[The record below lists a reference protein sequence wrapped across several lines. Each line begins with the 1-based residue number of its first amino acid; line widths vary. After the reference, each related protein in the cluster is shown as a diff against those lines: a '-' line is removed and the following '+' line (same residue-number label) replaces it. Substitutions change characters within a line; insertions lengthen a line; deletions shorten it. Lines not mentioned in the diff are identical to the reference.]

1 MILFLTLI
9 WVAFLALA
17 VKLNWIKLT
26 LWWKLSPVIWSVFLL
41 LTLFVPLQFWAPSGS
56 FIVGN
61 YTVGIVPQVPGQVI
75 NVQALPNKP
84 MKKGDLLFQ
93 IEPTLY
99 KAQLDEAIAS
109 FDLAKIRVNQERQLM
124 DKGVGKQF
132 NLERAIAQLEQKKAR
147 VDSAT
152 FNFEST
158 SVYAPSDGYA
168 TNITLRPG
176 SRVASLPLTP
186 AMSFIDSNDRVTA
199 GFIMQTYLRYIE
211 PGQKVE
217 IALKMYPGQ
226 IFEAEVDYIVPARAT
241 GLENVTGLPVIP
253 QELLHAPFGVRVKL
267 SDSMKDLKLLSGNT
281 GRMVI
286 YSGEGTFAHMIRK
299 VELRIESILNYI
311 NPL

>member
-9 WVAFLALA
+9 WVAVVALA

-26 LWWKLSPVIWSVFLL
+26 VGWKLSPVIWSAFLL

-56 FIVGN
+56 FLVGN
-61 YTVGIVPQVPGQVI
+61 YTVAIVPQVPGQVTK
-75 NVQALPNKP
+75 VQAIANKP

-93 IEPTLY
+93 IDSTIY
-99 KAQLDEAIAS
+99 KAQLDEAVAS
-109 FDLAKIRVNQERQLM
+109 LNLAKIRVEQEQQLM

-132 NLERAIAQLEQKKAR
+132 NLERAVAQLEQKKAR

-152 FNFEST
+152 FNFDAT

-176 SRVASLPLTP
+176 ARVASIPLAP
-186 AMSFIDSNDRVTA
+186 AMSFIDANDRVTA

-226 IFEAEVDYIVPARAT
+226 IFEAEVDYIIPARAT
-241 GLENVTGLPVIP
+241 GLESVTGLSVIP
-253 QELLHAPFGVRVKL
+253 QEILHAPFAVRVKL

-281 GRMVI
+281 GRMVV

>member
-1 MILFLTLI
+1 
-9 WVAFLALA
+9 
-17 VKLNWIKLT
+17 
-26 LWWKLSPVIWSVFLL
+26 
-41 LTLFVPLQFWAPSGS
+41 
-56 FIVGN
+56 
-61 YTVGIVPQVPGQVI
+61 
-75 NVQALPNKP
+75 
-84 MKKGDLLFQ
+84 
-93 IEPTLY
+93 
-99 KAQLDEAIAS
+99 
-109 FDLAKIRVNQERQLM
+109 
-124 DKGVGKQF
+124 
-132 NLERAIAQLEQKKAR
+132 
-147 VDSAT
+147 
-152 FNFEST
+152 
-158 SVYAPSDGYA
+158 
-168 TNITLRPG
+168 
-176 SRVASLPLTP
+176 
-186 AMSFIDSNDRVTA
+186 MSFIDSNDRVTA